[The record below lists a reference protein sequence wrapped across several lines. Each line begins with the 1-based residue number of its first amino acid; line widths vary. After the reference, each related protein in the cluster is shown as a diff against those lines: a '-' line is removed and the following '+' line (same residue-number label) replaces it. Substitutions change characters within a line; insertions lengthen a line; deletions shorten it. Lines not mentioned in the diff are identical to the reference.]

1 MGRQPAEP
9 GVWTTPNWVP
19 DGARHYLLHTETG
32 VTIRALARAAGLHAS
47 TVLRQVRRFESRRDD
62 PLIDEGLR
70 QLGRTHFAPVA
81 AQQQHKEARAVLQ
94 TKFASDTTT
103 HTVPKTPETAELARE
118 GRRILRRLCETGAVL
133 AVARD
138 MEKAVVV
145 RDLPDGGQTRTAVV
159 AREVAQAM
167 ALNDW
172 ITCADP
178 SARIARYRISTA
190 G

>member
-138 MEKAVVV
+138 IPLRVDSKLVASGSLGTMED
-145 RDLPDGGQTRTAVV
+145 R
-159 AREVAQAM
+159 M
-167 ALNDW
+167 ALRL
-172 ITCADP
+172 T
-178 SARIARYRISTA
+178 RIAGGAAFAAATEPSITPPSTGPMA
-190 G
+190 